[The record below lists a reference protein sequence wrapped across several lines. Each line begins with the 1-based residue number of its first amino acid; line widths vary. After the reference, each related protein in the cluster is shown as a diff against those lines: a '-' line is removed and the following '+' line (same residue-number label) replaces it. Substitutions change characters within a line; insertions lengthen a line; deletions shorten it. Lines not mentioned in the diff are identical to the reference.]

1 MTERGT
7 DTAHAPGSADGD
19 AGAAVPLP
27 EFTRGRTRAQQRRA
41 RRRQKRQRKMLVI
54 AVLAVVLG
62 VAAFF
67 VGRSATEDGKG
78 NDDQRAAAAT
88 AAPPV
93 LLAQK
98 DATGRGVT
106 LVVLAPAPASGGTVI
121 LIPPGTMADVPSL
134 GPEPVAVSLQQGD
147 ATLTTTVEN
156 LLGVELAATVVLDD
170 GALAN
175 LLNPVGLLTVEVPQ
189 RVEEVDP
196 SGRVQ
201 VVFEA
206 GDVAVAPADAGRFLS
221 VKGRASDLV
230 RLARHQRF
238 MEAWID
244 AVRARPDAAPVE
256 PPGLAK
262 AFDALVAG
270 TVHTQVLPVEA
281 FGTAG
286 ASGELYRVREGELAA
301 LVTSVFPGAAAAGPR
316 PRVQILNGTGA
327 VGLSDAVRSKLG
339 AGFDVRLTGNAG
351 TFDHDS
357 TEVVYYDRSK
367 ETMARRVRD
376 ALGLGTLV
384 FSRNPLDVV
393 DVTII
398 VGKDFKTA

>member
-19 AGAAVPLP
+19 SGEGVPVP
-27 EFTRGRTRAQQRRA
+27 AFTRGGTRAQQRR
-41 RRRQKRQRKMLVI
+41 QRKRKQRQQRLFLVAGGMVI
-54 AVLAVVLG
+54 LG
-62 VAAFF
+62 VVAFF
-67 VGRSATEDGKG
+67 VGRSAT
-78 NDDQRAAAAT
+78 DDEGGTDDRPPAAAT
-88 AAPPV
+88 AVPPV

-98 DATGRGVT
+98 DASGRAVT
-106 LVVLAPAPASGGTVI
+106 LMVLAPSPTAGGSVV
-121 LIPPGTMADVPSL
+121 LIPPGTMAEIPAL
-134 GPEPVAVSLQQGD
+134 GLEPLSVSLQQGD
-147 ATLTTTVEN
+147 AALQTTIEN
-156 LLGVELAATVVLDD
+156 LFGVELAATVVLDD
-170 GALAN
+170 AALAT
-175 LLNPVGLLTVEVPQ
+175 LLTPVGPLSVEVPQ

-196 SGRVQ
+196 GGRVR
-201 VVFEA
+201 VVYQA
-206 GDVAVAPADAGRFLS
+206 GTVPVSPADAGRFLS
-221 VKGRASDLV
+221 VKGRATDLV

-238 MEAWID
+238 VEAWVD
-244 AVRARPDAAPVE
+244 AVRDRPATAPVE

-270 TVHTQVLPVEA
+270 SVRTQVLPVES

-286 ASGELYRVREGELAA
+286 AEGELYRVRDGELADLLA
-301 LVTSVFPGAAAAGPR
+301 SVFPGAAAAGPR

-327 VGLSDAVRSKLG
+327 VGLADAVRTKLG

-351 TFDHDS
+351 SFDHAS
-357 TEVVYYDRSK
+357 TEVVYYDKSK
-367 ETMARRVRD
+367 EAMARRVHD

-398 VGKDFKTA
+398 VGKDFDTA